1 MNHVYRIVFNLHLG
15 VWQAVTECAR
25 GKGKTRSS
33 REASPV
39 ALAAVLAGRGLCASP
54 RLVAVIAALVAA
66 SGMQPA
72 MAQASVSTTGNVNP
86 GVATSPVWDV
96 GGELRVGET
105 GTGTLSI
112 LDGGKVTNTTAY
124 VGANGGSQGAVTVSG
139 KSSLWTSSGLLLVGF
154 QGAGTLDI
162 QAGGQVLS
170 GMAFI
175 GGHVGSV
182 GKVTV
187 NGANSKWT
195 SSQQMSVGDNGTG
208 ELDVLGGG
216 EVASDGVALIG
227 RMSGAQGTVRVDGSG
242 AKWSHQGYFGLGEH
256 GVGVLDIQ
264 RGGVV
269 QASSVVLGI
278 QATGKGTLHL
288 RGDATN
294 GRGTLATGS
303 VAVGAGAGTLDLDG
317 GILRATANSS
327 DFLQN
332 TPSLTLGA
340 GGAFFDTNGHDITIG
355 TSFASGKGQSSGL
368 VKQGSG
374 TLRLTGASTYTGGT
388 TVDAGMLAIGNMGA
402 LGSGVV
408 RLNNGAELLSTVS
421 GTGGFAQLE
430 SGDGRVSAAAGTSFE
445 VPGITAVRGTL
456 RIGSGANTGT
466 VSLSSFRGGLYEP
479 LFNLAVDHGTFR
491 YGDVGPAELLTSG
504 NGRLTVAAGAT
515 ADLNGLSVQ
524 TTFLDGAGRIESQKA
539 GAATLTVGTSW
550 LPPAPAGDSAFSGVI
565 ADGAGVVSLIKEASN
580 TLTLVGA
587 NTYTGGTTV
596 AAGTLRAGS
605 ADAFV
610 QNSAYAVNGGTLDL
624 GGWDLAASSL
634 AGSSGTVALG
644 SRTLSVGSANTST
657 TFAGAIT
664 GTNGK
669 LVKNGTGTLTLT
681 GTSTYSGGSE
691 INAGA
696 VRINN
701 GLALGTGAVIVNGA
715 QLSGTA
721 DLTLANTYLGFSG
734 SSMVGAAAGTTLTLR
749 PSTLFLGSGVQFV
762 VGSATET
769 GIVAVSRNASGV
781 GLPSGTLRVAGGT
794 LLDQGNGGAS
804 ALSFFTQ
811 YISRTTV
818 DAGATLDFNGYSAT
832 VSNLHGAGRVLTGS
846 SGPSVLSISEGNFA
860 GAISGLGMLVKEGT
874 GTDTLTLAGTNTYT
888 GGTMVRAGTLRAGSA
903 GAFVQ
908 NSAYTVQGGTLDLGS
923 WDLSASSFMGFDVGG
938 IVALNARRLTV
949 NQSVNTSYVGIIT
962 GTGGTLL
969 KEGTGTLNLLGAN
982 TYTGGTTINAGT
994 LAVNGSV
1001 AGNVQVNSGG
1011 TLVGTGTVA
1020 GNVVVAS
1027 GATLSPG
1034 NSPGTLT
1041 IGGDLTLG
1049 SGSTTVFELGQS
1061 GAVGGVSNDLV
1072 NVGGNLTLG
1081 GTLRATASSAGWYR
1095 LFDYGVGNPATTLSG
1110 SFGSTNVT
1118 GTSGFTTASHQI
1130 STTVPGPGVPGQV
1143 NLSVLGA
1150 GQSLQFWNGSV
1161 TTSGGL
1167 ELVGGAGT
1175 WDGFGTN
1182 WSVANGSTAGNW
1194 LGSVAVFAGPAG
1206 GTVTVQG
1213 PQSFDT
1219 LQFATDGY
1227 SLGAGV
1233 GGALAIAPATGGKAT
1248 INTDA
1253 GISASIAAALTN
1265 GSGGGN
1271 GLVKVGSGTLT
1282 LSGANTYTGGTAI
1295 NEGTLIAA
1303 SNGALGTGAVTVDNS
1318 ANRAAT
1324 LRVDAGVSPA
1334 NTIVLNNGAT
1344 LDNAGSIVRN
1354 GAGGFA
1360 VASVRGGA
1368 TVHNTGG
1375 SLSATGNG
1383 GMGVDIDARGGA
1395 ALGVVNNTSGGLI
1408 TANVA
1413 GVRILGAGSVTN
1425 NASTISA
1432 NGNGGMGVE
1441 IVAGTGTVVNQNG
1454 SLIEGQG
1461 FGVALSDGG
1470 SITNAGSV
1478 IRATGAGPLAVG
1490 AIVAGGAGSISNT
1503 GAGSTIQGGAAGV
1516 RLVDGGSITNG
1527 AGATIEGA
1535 LAVHVI
1541 NGNATLSNAG
1551 NLLGDVQLNANG
1563 VHQVTLFAG
1572 SRLAGQLD
1580 IGASAASTLTLD
1592 GVGTQDYSQ
1601 AVTGATTFTGAL
1613 VKNGSG
1619 NWALDRAL
1627 TPVSA
1632 TVNAGTLALSGAGQL
1647 AATGAVRLA
1656 GNTAVFD
1663 ISAANGNRTIG
1674 ALSGVAGSTVALGAR
1689 SLSVGDDSADTTFAG
1704 AITGT
1709 GALVKQGSKTLTLTS
1724 ASTFSGGTALKQGRI
1739 NLGHNTALGGG
1750 ELAMDDGTTLG
1761 FAADGLTIAN
1771 AIRMT
1776 GNNDPVIDT
1785 GSFSQT
1791 ISGAIS
1797 GGGFLTK
1804 EGTGTLTLS
1813 GANSYTGATEVAR
1826 GTLRAGTVNTLSA
1839 ASVHTVAAGATLDLA
1854 GFSQRV
1860 AGLTNAG
1867 TVNLQGST
1875 PGTVLTVTGPWIGN
1889 GGTLALGTV
1898 LGGNGSP
1905 SDKVM
1910 LSGASAVASGT
1921 TKVQITNLGGLGAR
1935 TTGNGI
1941 EVVGTEGGAR
1951 IQDQAF
1957 ALAAPVAAGAYEY
1970 QLNTTSSGAYL
1981 SNSLPTPDPV
1991 LPSTVSTVPTY
2002 RAEVPL
2008 YAALPEQLRQAN
2020 LAMLGSM
2027 HQRMGDDGAGSVR
2040 GADAEQGRRQAW
2052 GRVLTVDREI
2062 RQGGTVS
2069 PSSEGRLA
2077 GFQAGTDLWDDPNWR
2092 AGLYVGQLE
2101 GDMRV
2106 NGFARGIPGYA
2117 AGRNDLRNEYLGGYL
2132 TYRTDNGLYVDGVL
2146 QAGRH
2151 RSTVDTVAPS
2161 LGGGGKGNSLLAS
2174 IELGQAFALGAGW
2187 SAEPQLQLV
2196 HQRLSLDDGAIAGA
2210 QVQQDTP
2217 SNWAVRAGLRVK
2229 GEFAVST
2236 GTLQAYARLNVWHR
2250 KSGTDRTRFIGPA
2263 AFADIVTPTGG
2274 SSTEAAVGVT
2284 WQISPMLGVYGEVG
2298 QLWGPGGTTRAEGGP
2313 NASLGVKVRW

>member
-1 MNHVYRIVFNLHLG
+1 M
-15 VWQAVTECAR
+15 
-25 GKGKTRSS
+25 
-33 REASPV
+33 
-39 ALAAVLAGRGLCASP
+39 
-54 RLVAVIAALVAA
+54 IAALVAA
-66 SGMQPA
+66 SGMQSA
-72 MAQASVSTTGNVNP
+72 MAQASVSTTGAVTP
-86 GVATSPVWDV
+86 GAATSPVWNV
-96 GGELRVGET
+96 GGELYVGDT

-112 LDGGKVTNTTAY
+112 LGGGKVTNTTAY
-124 VGANGGSQGAVTVSG
+124 VGANSGSQGAVTVSG
-139 KSSLWTSSGLLLVGF
+139 KSSLWTSSGLLLVAF
-154 QGAGTLDI
+154 QGTGTLDI
-162 QAGGQVLS
+162 LGGGQVLS
-170 GMAFI
+170 GAAFI
-175 GGHVGSV
+175 GGHAGSV

-187 NGANSKWT
+187 SGASSRWT
-195 SSQQMSVGDNGTG
+195 PSQQMSVGDSGTG

-216 EVASDGVALIG
+216 EVASDGFALIG

-242 AKWSHQGYFGLGEH
+242 AKWNHLGYFWLGEH

-269 QASSVVLGI
+269 QAPAVVLGV
-278 QATGKGTLHL
+278 QATGNGTLHL

-317 GILRATANSS
+317 GILRATASSS

-332 TPSLTLGA
+332 ISALTLGA
-340 GGAFFDTNGHDITIG
+340 GGAYFDTNGHDITVG
-355 TSFASGKGQSSGL
+355 TRFASGKGQSSGL

-388 TVDAGMLAIGNMGA
+388 TVDGGTLAIGNMGA
-402 LGSGVV
+402 LGAGAVQ
-408 RLNNGAELLSTVS
+408 LNNGAELLSTVS
-421 GTGGFAQLE
+421 GAGGFAQLE
-430 SGDGRVSAAAGTSFE
+430 TGDGRLSAAAGTAFE
-445 VPGITAVRGTL
+445 VSGLTAARGTL
-456 RIGSGANTGT
+456 HIGSVGNTGT
-466 VSLSSFRGGLYEP
+466 VSLSSSRGGIYES

-491 YGDVGPAELLTSG
+491 YGDEGPAELLTSG

-539 GAATLTVGTSW
+539 GSAALTVGTSW
-550 LPPAPAGDSAFSGVI
+550 LPPAPAGDSVFSGVI
-565 ADGAGVVSLIKEASN
+565 ADGAGVVSLVKEAGN
-580 TLTLVGA
+580 TLTLTGA

-610 QNSAYAVNGGTLDL
+610 QNSAYTVNGGTLDL
-624 GGWDLAASSL
+624 GGWNLAASSL
-634 AGSSGTVALG
+634 AGSGGTVALG

-681 GTSTYSGGSE
+681 GASTYSGGSE

-701 GLALGTGAVIVNGA
+701 GQALGTGAVIVNGA
-715 QLSGTA
+715 RLVGTA
-721 DLTLANTYLGFSG
+721 DLTLANLYLGFSG
-734 SSMVGAAAGTTLTLR
+734 NSMVGAAAGTTLTLR
-749 PSTLFLGSGVQFV
+749 PSNLFLGSGVQFV
-762 VGSATET
+762 VGSATES
-769 GIVAVSRNASGV
+769 GVVAVSRNSSGV

-811 YISRTTV
+811 HISRTTV

-846 SGPSVLSISEGNFA
+846 SGSSVLSISEGDFA

-874 GTDTLTLAGTNTYT
+874 GTDTLTLAGTNIYT

-949 NQSVNTSYVGIIT
+949 NQSANTSYVGIIT

-982 TYTGGTTINAGT
+982 TYTGGTTVNAGT

-1001 AGNVQVNSGG
+1001 AGNVQVNGGG
-1011 TLVGTGTVA
+1011 TLAGTGTVA
-1020 GNVVVAS
+1020 GNVAVAS

-1095 LFDYGVGNPATTLSG
+1095 LFDYGVGNPAATISG
-1110 SFGSTNVT
+1110 SFGGTNVT
-1118 GTSGFTTASHQI
+1118 GTSGFTAASHQI

-1161 TTSGGL
+1161 TTPGGI

-1194 LGSVAVFAGPAG
+1194 LGSVAVFAGAAG
-1206 GTVTVQG
+1206 GTVTVLG

-1227 SLGAGV
+1227 SLVAGA
-1233 GGALAIAPATGGKAT
+1233 GGALAIAPATGTQAT

-1253 GISASIAAALTN
+1253 GISARIAAALTN
-1265 GSGGGN
+1265 GSGAGN
-1271 GLVKVGSGTLT
+1271 GLIKVGSGTLT

-1295 NEGTLIAA
+1295 HEGTLIAA

-1318 ANRAAT
+1318 AGRAAT
-1324 LRVDAGVSPA
+1324 LQVDAGISMGNA
-1334 NTIVLNNGAT
+1334 LTLDHGAT
-1344 LDNAGSIVRN
+1344 LRNAGSITRN
-1354 GAGGFA
+1354 GASEIA
-1360 VASVRGGA
+1360 AQSTVGGA
-1368 TVHNTGG
+1368 IVHNTGG
-1375 SLSATGNG
+1375 TLSATGSG
-1383 GMGVDIDARGGA
+1383 GKGVFIDGTGGGA
-1395 ALGVVNNTSGGLI
+1395 ATTGVVHNTSGGRI
-1408 TANVA
+1408 TADA
-1413 GVRILGAGSVTN
+1413 FGVQIWTTGSVTN

-1432 NGNGGMGVE
+1432 TGNDSRGVE

-1454 SLIEGQG
+1454 SLIEGQA

-1470 SITNAGSV
+1470 SITNTGSV
-1478 IRATGAGPLAVG
+1478 IRATGAGPLAAG
-1490 AIVAGGAGSISNT
+1490 AIVGGGSGSIINT
-1503 GAGSTIQGGAAGV
+1503 GAGSTIQGAAAGV
-1516 RLVDGGSITNG
+1516 RLVDGGSVTNG

-1535 LAVHVI
+1535 LAVQVI

-1563 VHQVTLFAG
+1563 VHQVTLFSG
-1572 SRLAGQLD
+1572 SRLAGHLD

-1663 ISAANGNRTIG
+1663 VSAANGNRTIG

-1689 SLSVGDDSADTTFAG
+1689 SLSVGDDSADTAFAG

-1739 NLGHNTALGGG
+1739 DLGHNKALGSG

-1826 GTLRAGTVNTLSA
+1826 GTLRAGAVNTLSA
-1839 ASVHTVAAGATLDLA
+1839 ASAHTIAAGARLDLV

-1867 TVNLQGST
+1867 TVNLHGGT
-1875 PGTVLTVTGPWIGN
+1875 PGAVLTVTGPWVGQ

-1898 LGGNGSP
+1898 LGGNGSA
-1905 SDKVM
+1905 SDKVL

-1921 TKVQITNLGGLGAR
+1921 TKVQITNIGGLGAR

-1951 IQDQAF
+1951 IQGQAF
-1957 ALAAPVAAGAYEY
+1957 TLAAPVAAGAYEY

-1981 SNSLPTPDPV
+1981 SNSLPIPDPV
-1991 LPSTVSTVPTY
+1991 PPSTVPAVPTVPTY

-2027 HQRMGDDGAGSVR
+2027 HKRMGDDGAGSVR
-2040 GADAEQGRRQAW
+2040 GAGAEQGRRQAW

-2069 PSSEGRLA
+2069 PSSEGRLT
-2077 GFQAGTDLWDDPNWR
+2077 GFQAGTDLWADPNWR

-2132 TYRTDNGLYVDGVL
+2132 TYRTDNGLYVDGML

-2151 RSTVDTVAPS
+2151 RSTMDTVAPS
-2161 LGGGGKGNSLLAS
+2161 LGGGSKGNSLLAS
-2174 IELGQAFALGAGW
+2174 IEVGQAFALGAGW
-2187 SAEPQLQLV
+2187 LVEPQLQLV
-2196 HQRLSLDDGAIAGA
+2196 HQRLSLDDRTIVGAR
-2210 QVQQDTP
+2210 VQQDTP
-2217 SNWAVRAGLRVK
+2217 GSWAVRAGLRVK

-2236 GTLQAYARLNVWHR
+2236 GTLQAYVRLNVWHR
-2250 KSGTDRTRFIGPA
+2250 DSGTDRTRFIGPA

-2274 SSTEAAVGVT
+2274 GSTEAAVGAT
-2284 WQISPMLGVYGEVG
+2284 WQISPMVGVYGELG
-2298 QLWGPGGTTRAEGGP
+2298 QMWSSGGNAKTKGGP